1 MARMKRDNLSKVCF
15 YIDVEAVKAAKVA
28 AIKKGIDPD
37 IAGNSSA
44 LIRHLVS
51 EFCKGDI
58 PEKCDTLED
67 ILNRE
72 G

>member
-1 MARMKRDNLSKVCF
+1 MSRKKRENLSKVCF

-28 AIKKGIDPD
+28 AIKKGLDPD

-51 EFCKGDI
+51 EFLRSA
-58 PEKCDTLED
+58 E
-67 ILNRE
+67 
-72 G
+72 

>member
-1 MARMKRDNLSKVCF
+1 MARKKRENLIKVCL
-15 YIDVEAVKAAKVA
+15 YIDMEDVKSAKVA

-51 EFCKGDI
+51 EFLRSA
-58 PEKCDTLED
+58 E
-67 ILNRE
+67 
-72 G
+72 

>member
-1 MARMKRDNLSKVCF
+1 MSRKNRENLTKVCL
-15 YIDVEAVKAAKVA
+15 YIDMEDVKAAKVA

-51 EFCKGDI
+51 EFLRSA
-58 PEKCDTLED
+58 E
-67 ILNRE
+67 
-72 G
+72 

>member
-1 MARMKRDNLSKVCF
+1 MARKKRENLSKVCL
-15 YIDVEAVKAAKVA
+15 YIDVEEVKAAKVT

-51 EFCKGDI
+51 EFLRSA
-58 PEKCDTLED
+58 E
-67 ILNRE
+67 
-72 G
+72 

>member
-1 MARMKRDNLSKVCF
+1 MARKKRENLSKVCL
-15 YIDVEAVKAAKVA
+15 YIDVEAVKSAKVA

-51 EFCKGDI
+51 EFLRSA
-58 PEKCDTLED
+58 E
-67 ILNRE
+67 
-72 G
+72 

>member
-1 MARMKRDNLSKVCF
+1 MARKKRENLIKVCF
-15 YIDVEAVKAAKVA
+15 YIDVEAGKSARVA

-51 EFCKGDI
+51 EFLRSA
-58 PEKCDTLED
+58 E
-67 ILNRE
+67 
-72 G
+72 